1 MVFFEIDFINVLK
14 IKVRVLFFLSFWRG
28 KYKERIILRLLV
40 KYIVMN
46 LVVFW
51 SNFVEKKNGYINW

>member
-14 IKVRVLFFLSFWRG
+14 IKVRVLFFFVLSFWRD
-28 KYKERIILRLLV
+28 KYKERFILRLLV

-46 LVVFW
+46 YDGIL
-51 SNFVEKKNGYINW
+51 E